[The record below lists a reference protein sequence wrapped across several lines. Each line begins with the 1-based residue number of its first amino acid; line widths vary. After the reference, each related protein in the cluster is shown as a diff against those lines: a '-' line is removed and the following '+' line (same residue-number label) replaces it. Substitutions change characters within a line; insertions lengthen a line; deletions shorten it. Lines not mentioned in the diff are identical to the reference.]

1 MRRNLNHVHLAGLS
15 PEETRS
21 LTATLFAAAIEAE
34 SDPGGG
40 TIRIRRSRNR
50 VFHPAQIETVIQEW
64 LAANNARSAPHSE
77 ALRYGAMS
85 RPAPPRWPAPAPPS
99 ARSLAFI
106 DEKRQLRGFDRDRYV
121 C

>member
-64 LAANNARSAPHSE
+64 LAANNARSAPHSVIE
-77 ALRYGAMS
+77 PTSEKLTPPATDDRPLITVGQPLRTS
-85 RPAPPRWPAPAPPS
+85 R
-99 ARSLAFI
+99 
-106 DEKRQLRGFDRDRYV
+106 
-121 C
+121 